1 MTIDPVILALFV
13 EGAKAAGPLIA
24 QYIAGLA
31 EDHRE
36 AVLEALERDTKALD
50 AVPSTA
56 EALASIAAMY
66 ERHRTRVQAH
76 EQAHANAIM
85 ERMRVAPTTELAL
98 RNLAASHALSSE
110 ERVEVGI
117 AHRLVRAALDGRLAI
132 TPGPLDPPTLPGATP
147 LPLALFGEPNHS
159 ED

>member
-1 MTIDPVILALFV
+1 MIDPTVIEILA
-13 EGAKAAGPLIA
+13 AAARAAGPLLERVVGA
-24 QYIAGLA
+24 LT

-36 AVLEALERDTKALD
+36 AVLEALARDREALD
-50 AVPSTA
+50 APDVLA
-56 EALASIAAMY
+56 RVEAAIAAA
-66 ERHRTRVQAH
+66 RTRVQAH
-76 EQAHANAIM
+76 EQAHANVIM